1 MTVGLVGSK
10 ALVVGGAGFVGSA
23 LVRALLMQGVDE
35 IIVVDNL
42 ISADRS
48 NLVDHPSVRFIENS
62 INDAGLLASL
72 PGDLDFVWHLA
83 CYHGNQSSIADPIA
97 DHEHGALT
105 SLNLFQRLK
114 DIGCLRKVVYSAAGC
129 AVAQKTRDE
138 PLATR
143 EDAAPSMFQ
152 DSPYSISKLMGELY
166 GNYFF
171 GRYGL
176 PFVKARFQNVYG
188 PGEILGAGVW
198 RGTAHT
204 VWRNVI
210 PTFVFKALHGE
221 SLPLDDAGRT
231 SRDFIFVEDVVQGL
245 IACALR
251 GAAGEA
257 YNIASGTETTIREV
271 ADRINLAAGNSA
283 NHTLGAA
290 RDWDRSGRR
299 FADPTKS
306 RDNLGFS
313 AQISLEEGVRR
324 TVDWT
329 RDNLALIKRCMS
341 GHRMHTDLARY
352 LTIEDDNRGQA

>member
-1 MTVGLVGSK
+1 MTNGLTGSK
-10 ALVVGGAGFVGSA
+10 VLVVGGAGFVGSA
-23 LVRALLMQGVDE
+23 LVRKLAKEGANE

-42 ISADRS
+42 ISADKS
-48 NLVDHPSVRFIENS
+48 NVLDHPSVRFVEKS
-62 INDAGLLASL
+62 INDPDVLAGL
-72 PGDLDFVWHLA
+72 PNDLDFVWHLA

-105 SLNLFQRLK
+105 SLNLFERLK
-114 DIGCLRKVVYSAAGC
+114 NMSSLTKVVYSAAGC
-129 AVAQKTRDE
+129 AVAIKTRDE

-171 GRYGL
+171 ARYGF

-204 VWRNVI
+204 VWRNVV

-231 SRDFIFVEDVVQGL
+231 SRDFIFVEDVVEGL

-257 YNIASGTETTIREV
+257 YNVASGVETTIREV
-271 ADRINLAAGNSA
+271 ADLINVAAGSSA
-283 NHTLGAA
+283 VHELRVA

-299 FADPTKS
+299 FGDPTKACKDLDFRARTTLAEGIVQTVS
-306 RDNLGFS
+306 WTRENLG
-313 AQISLEEGVRR
+313 
-324 TVDWT
+324 
-329 RDNLALIKRCMS
+329 LIKRCMS
-341 GHRMHTDLARY
+341 AHQMRTALESY
-352 LTIEDDNRGQA
+352 LK